1 MLDLRK
7 LSDYLNAND
16 HVLIHNEFTWGD
28 IGKLKHIRIKR
39 IKITLKQYLK
49 NDFCRRN
56 KSTN

>member
-56 KSTN
+56 R